1 MANKKLGTWKD
12 YQNMLKMNKMNM
24 QAEIASINQK
34 AMSGIESYRKALG
47 LQGSGAGESVNA
59 QLGVAQ
65 AQALAQ
71 ANAQNQINEENARQ
85 SYSNSMTEAY
95 KNLLATG
102 SYKDAEAWRK
112 ANVDESGLAP
122 GTNAIWEA
130 YQKASGS
137 TWDND
142 KQYQIESLREQI
154 NSGTLDKNQQYEAN
168 SIINQLSGAQTQQEY
183 DSLLE
188 RYKDVL
194 GVANGYSNIAKD
206 LDPSTFDVS
215 SLDVADAQKVGSKQD
230 LYASAIMDAYKRNP
244 FPDGTAIELNYG
256 NVENSQIAYFENGR
270 MRLITQAELDKL
282 IKEKKTYG
290 KLTFRDVDKLK
301 KLGVNITWQKFN

>member
-34 AMSGIESYRKALG
+34 AMSGIENYRKALG

-95 KNLLATG
+95 KNLLETG

-194 GVANGYSNIAKD
+194 GVANGASNITGIE
-206 LDPSTFDVS
+206 PSTFDVS
-215 SLDVADAQKVGSKQD
+215 TLPVNDAGNPNKEQ
-230 LYASAIMDAYKRNP
+230 YK
-244 FPDGTAIELNYG
+244 FATAITQAGANLPNGTIINMNYG
-256 NVENSQIAYFENGR
+256 QGANRYDQLFIFENGK
-270 MRLITQAELDKL
+270 MRKISFAEAMAYSDKNGSQ
-282 IKEKKTYG
+282 IYGYKDKEK
-290 KLTFRDVDKLK
+290 LK
-301 KLGVNITWQKFN
+301 ALGVNITWK